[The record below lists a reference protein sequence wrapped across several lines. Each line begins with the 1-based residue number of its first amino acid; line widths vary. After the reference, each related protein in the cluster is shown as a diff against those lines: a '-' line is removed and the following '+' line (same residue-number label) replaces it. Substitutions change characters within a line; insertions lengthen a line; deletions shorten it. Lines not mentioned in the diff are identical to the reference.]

1 MLLMENEQ
9 KNVSNYNKNQIWPQ
23 NFALIFRMQEM
34 PEGVLHSLNELRL
47 RKPDEVNNSFIECFV
62 PLRTSLE

>member
-47 RKPDEVNNSFIECFV
+47 RKPDEVNNF
-62 PLRTSLE
+62 L